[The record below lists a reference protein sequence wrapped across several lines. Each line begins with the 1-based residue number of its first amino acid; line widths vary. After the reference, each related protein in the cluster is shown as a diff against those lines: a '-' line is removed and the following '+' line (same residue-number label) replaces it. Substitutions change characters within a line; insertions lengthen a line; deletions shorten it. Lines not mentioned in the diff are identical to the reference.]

1 MSEQVHIEEAVVADG
16 ELVAAMRRLLPLLS
30 SSAPP
35 VEAYDVETLV
45 NAPATQLLIAR
56 LEGEIVGTL
65 TLAIF
70 RIPSG
75 VRAWI
80 EDVIVDE
87 SARGHGVGAA
97 LCREAIRRA
106 GLANARTVDLTSNPK
121 REAANGLYQ
130 KLGFV
135 QRETN
140 VYRFSLES

>member
-1 MSEQVHIEEAVVADG
+1 MSEVVIEEAVVADS
-16 ELVAAMRRLLPLLS
+16 ELVAAIRRLLPLLS

-35 VEAYDVETLV
+35 VEAFDVETLV

-56 LEGEIVGTL
+56 LDGQIVGTL

-87 SARGHGVGAA
+87 EARGNGVGAA
-97 LCREAIRRA
+97 LCHEAIRRA
-106 GLANARTVDLTSNPK
+106 GLANARTVDLTSNPN
-121 REAANGLYQ
+121 REAANAMYR

-140 VYRFSLES
+140 VYRCSLEG

>member
-1 MSEQVHIEEAVVADG
+1 MSDGVVIEEAVVADG
-16 ELVAAMRRLLPLLS
+16 ELVAAIRRLLPLLS

-35 VEAYDVETLV
+35 VEAFDVETLV
-45 NAPATQLLIAR
+45 NAPATQLLVAR
-56 LEGEIVGTL
+56 VNGQIVGTL

-87 SARGHGVGAA
+87 EARGHGVGAA
-97 LCREAIRRA
+97 LCHEAIRRA

-121 REAANGLYQ
+121 REAANAMYR

-140 VYRFSLES
+140 VYRFSLSG